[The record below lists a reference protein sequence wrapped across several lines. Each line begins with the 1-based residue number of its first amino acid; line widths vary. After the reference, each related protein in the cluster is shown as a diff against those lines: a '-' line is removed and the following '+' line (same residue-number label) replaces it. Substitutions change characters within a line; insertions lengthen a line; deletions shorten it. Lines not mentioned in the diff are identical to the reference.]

1 MIWNEIKSDIDIQ
14 HLNDIYNYFEDSM
27 LISIEYISGNY
38 VDSER
43 VGHMEQKN
51 DLKVIFQRLDDDP
64 FSVELLFTH
73 TKRIS
78 FVFVNPSDKCLSDIL
93 YAKICRNDKSIFWT
107 LWKDFDPYNE
117 EHLLTSDLTVI
128 EAEGLKWRI
137 VAN

>member
-64 FSVELLFTH
+64 FSVELLFNIP
-73 TKRIS
+73 K
-78 FVFVNPSDKCLSDIL
+78 
-93 YAKICRNDKSIFWT
+93 
-107 LWKDFDPYNE
+107 E
-117 EHLLTSDLTVI
+117 
-128 EAEGLKWRI
+128 
-137 VAN
+137 